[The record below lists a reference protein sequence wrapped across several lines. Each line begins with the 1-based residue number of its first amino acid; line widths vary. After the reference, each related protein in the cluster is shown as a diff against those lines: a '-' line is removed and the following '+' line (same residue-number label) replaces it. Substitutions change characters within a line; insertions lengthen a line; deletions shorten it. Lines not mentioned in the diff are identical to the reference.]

1 MKHKLD
7 DLIKLDDL
15 LKNGIITEDEF
26 NREKDKI
33 LGDSA
38 TKRPENLFGLNEN
51 TYCFLPHISVFL
63 GFVHV
68 LLALVAPVV
77 LLTLNRQTSQLVD
90 GHGKNVVNRVL
101 SFFIYTTICFIVI
114 FPITGMSHLPMNI
127 SHNFNL
133 LTSLYSGLFPITIL
147 LLISILFVLI
157 GALKASNG
165 QIWKYPLAIPFFKR

>member
-1 MKHKLD
+1 MKHNLD

-15 LKNGIITEDEF
+15 LKKGIITEDEF
-26 NREKDKI
+26 NREKDRI
-33 LGDSA
+33 LGGSPTRIPGD
-38 TKRPENLFGLNEN
+38 LFGLNEN
-51 TYCFLPHISVFL
+51 TYCFLLHISVFL
-63 GFVHV
+63 GFVHI

-77 LLTLNRQTSQLVD
+77 LWTLNRQTSQLVD
-90 GHGKNVVNRVL
+90 EHGKNVVNWVL
-101 SFFIYTTICFIVI
+101 SFFIYMTICFIVI
-114 FPITGMSHLPMNI
+114 FPITGMSHLPINI

-147 LLISILFVLI
+147 LLIGILFVLI